1 MCASYRVEFES
12 RFRNELL
19 TSIGARDL
27 HVDRWPMVRLT
38 VAAYQNGWLSDDE
51 SVDGESVDGE
61 SVDGESVDGESDA
74 ETSTTASSWGDMPEL
89 GPDGWR
95 YDTELV
101 PRGGYHWHRYYDD
114 VD

>member
-1 MCASYRVEFES
+1 MFEAWRGVCASYRVEFES

-61 SVDGESVDGESDA
+61 SDDDK
-74 ETSTTASSWGDMPEL
+74 STTASSRSDTMPEL
-89 GPDGWR
+89 EPRVGR
-95 YDTELV
+95 YQPELV
-101 PRGGYHWHRYYDD
+101 PRGGYQWHRYYGD

>member
-1 MCASYRVEFES
+1 MEFES

-61 SVDGESVDGESDA
+61 SDA

-101 PRGGYHWHRYYDD
+101 PRGGYQWHRYYGD